1 MKWGQSLVIWRSDE
15 MLNINMVF
23 MVLAEIF
30 GVYFVVR
37 IIPIP
42 IPMTFYKVRSKG
54 WFRGGALGVRWQ
66 ASGCGGNCV
75 DCVVAR
81 DWEDYCLILGTSGPR
96 LATKLDSKCPRGG
109 RYSYL
114 GRCTSN
120 TIMWLDLYNNAA
132 HMCCKVDWP
141 AYEALYGT
149 CYCGIWVA
157 PRGVPVICVIWGQFD
172 L

>member
-1 MKWGQSLVIWRSDE
+1 
-15 MLNINMVF
+15 MVF

-42 IPMTFYKVRSKG
+42 IPMAFYKVSSKQRLIP
-54 WFRGGALGVRWQ
+54 WGALGVRWQ

-75 DCVVAR
+75 DCVVAC
-81 DWEDYCLILGTSGPR
+81 DWEDYCLILGTSGS
-96 LATKLDSKCPRGG
+96 KLDSKCPRGG

-120 TIMWLDLYNNAA
+120 TIM
-132 HMCCKVDWP
+132 
-141 AYEALYGT
+141 
-149 CYCGIWVA
+149 
-157 PRGVPVICVIWGQFD
+157 
-172 L
+172 

>member
-1 MKWGQSLVIWRSDE
+1 MGTIFSYLTLWWDAKYQYGVCGAGGDIWGL
-15 MLNINMVF
+15 
-23 MVLAEIF
+23 
-30 GVYFVVR
+30 
-37 IIPIP
+37 
-42 IPMTFYKVRSKG
+42 
-54 WFRGGALGVRWQ
+54 FRGANHTNTNSNGLLQSQKQRLIPWGALGVRWQ

-81 DWEDYCLILGTSGPR
+81 DWEDYCLILGTSGS
-96 LATKLDSKCPRGG
+96 KLDSKCPRGG